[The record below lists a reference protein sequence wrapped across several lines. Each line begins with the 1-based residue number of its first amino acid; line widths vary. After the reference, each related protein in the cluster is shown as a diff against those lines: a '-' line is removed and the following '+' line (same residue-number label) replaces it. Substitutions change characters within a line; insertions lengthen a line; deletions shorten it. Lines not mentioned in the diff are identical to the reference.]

1 MQTISERLLITLWIG
16 GMWMVGFVVTPT
28 LFQLIDD
35 RALAG
40 TVAGQLFSITAYIG
54 LVSGVLLLL
63 NVLVYS
69 SLRFYKN
76 WRVWI
81 LMSMLI
87 LIGVGQFVITP
98 MMTEIRTAGM
108 LAVDKTQ
115 FDLLHRSASTLFMIT
130 SGGGL
135 VLVIFGLRDKSEY
148 SVSG

>member
-1 MQTISERLLITLWIG
+1 MQTISERLLITLWVG

-63 NVLVYS
+63 NVLLYS

-76 WRVWI
+76 WRLW
-81 LMSMLI
+81 I

-98 MMTEIRTAGM
+98 MMAEIRMAGM
-108 LAVDKTQ
+108 LVADKAQ

-130 SGGGL
+130 SGAGL

-148 SVSG
+148 